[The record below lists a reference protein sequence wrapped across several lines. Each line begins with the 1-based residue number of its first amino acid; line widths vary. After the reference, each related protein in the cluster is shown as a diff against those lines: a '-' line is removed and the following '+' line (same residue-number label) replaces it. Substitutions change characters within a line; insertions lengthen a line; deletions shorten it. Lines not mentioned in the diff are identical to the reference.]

1 MYLGL
6 ERGCYAQLRAVE
18 RHALGSR
25 SKKKGRRAI
34 SPGIRIKEVGEFGG
48 TKPNGFGPESR
59 NLESLRGL
67 IQRLEMYEETR
78 ITRQGSEEECF
89 VLALRKWLDGDDHAI
104 DEWLS
109 IL

>member
-6 ERGCYAQLRAVE
+6 ERVCYAWLRAVE

-48 TKPNGFGPESR
+48 TGPNGFGPESR

-89 VLALRKWLDGDDHAI
+89 VLALRKWLDGDDRAI

>member
-1 MYLGL
+1 M
-6 ERGCYAQLRAVE
+6 
-18 RHALGSR
+18 GSR

-48 TKPNGFGPESR
+48 TGPNGFGPESR

-89 VLALRKWLDGDDHAI
+89 VLALRKWLDGDDRAI